1 MSLASFR
8 SALHVLLR
16 VLLGVGVLVFVL
28 LLGRAFQAR
37 GQPPLKPW
45 HTLQLRGEV
54 TAGQIGPGYTWARY
68 AQAEAALFAD
78 LGRTLA
84 AHPTPGPY
92 RYEAQSHLGARPGA
106 RDWNRSYVSSPAQIR
121 GGVLL
126 LHGLS
131 DSPYSLRHLA
141 ARYEQA
147 GFVVIAP
154 RLPGHGTLPS
164 GLLEVRWQDWS
175 AVVEV
180 AARELRQRI
189 GPGKPLHVVGYSNGA
204 ALALQ
209 YAMDVAARDDGQ
221 LPRVDRLILL
231 SPMIGVSRGAALA
244 GLLPVFGRIPYFA
257 QSRWLDNLPEFN
269 PFKYNS
275 FTFNAAAQSYA
286 LTTHVQA
293 QVLRLRAHDRLRR
306 LPPILAFQSVLDN
319 TVDTDSVVHALF
331 DHLPANGSEL
341 VLFDINRANLL
352 APLLTPAATGAADT
366 LRGDAPRAYRLTL
379 VSNARPDTLQVN
391 ERSYAPGQLHPR
403 EQPLPLAFPASVYSL
418 SHVALPFPMDDA
430 LYGLTPRMDEDF
442 GIRLGTATLHG
453 ERGALVVKA
462 EQLQRLNCNPFFPY
476 LIGRIAQT
484 LPADTADTADTGDTG
499 DTATTLR

>member
-1 MSLASFR
+1 MSPAAFR
-8 SALHVLLR
+8 HVLHVLLK

-37 GQPPLKPW
+37 SQPALKPW
-45 HTLQLRGEV
+45 HTLQLHGEV
-54 TAGQIGPGYTWARY
+54 SAEQIGPRYTWAQY
-68 AQAEAALFAD
+68 EQAEARLFEE
-78 LGRTLA
+78 LNTTLA

-92 RYEAQSHLGARPGA
+92 RFEAQSQLGARPGQ
-106 RDWNRSYVSSPAQIR
+106 RDWNRSYVSTPAQVR

-141 ARYEQA
+141 ARYERA

-164 GLLEVRWQDWS
+164 GLLDVRWQDWS
-175 AVVEV
+175 VVV
-180 AARELRQRI
+180 DLAARELRQRI
-189 GPGKPLHVVGYSNGA
+189 GGDKPLHVVGYSNGA

-209 YAMDVAARDDGQ
+209 YALDAAARDDAAR
-221 LPRVDRLILL
+221 PRVDRLVLL

-244 GLLPVFGRIPYFA
+244 GLLPVFGKLPYFA

-269 PFKYNS
+269 PYKYNS
-275 FTFNAAAQSYA
+275 FPFNAAAQSYE

-293 QVLRLRAHDRLRR
+293 QVLQLKAAGRLQR

-319 TVDTDSVVHALF
+319 TVNTDAVVHALF

-366 LRGDAPRAYRLTL
+366 LRGDGPRAYTLTL
-379 VSNARPDTLQVN
+379 VSNLRPDTLDVGA
-391 ERSYAPGQLHPR
+391 STTAPGQHQAVTHPLGL
-403 EQPLPLAFPASVYSL
+403 QFPSSVYSL

-462 EQLQRLNCNPFFPY
+462 EQLQRLNCNPFYPY
-476 LIGRIAQT
+476 LIARIAQT
-484 LPADTADTADTGDTG
+484 LPQEHAAV
-499 DTATTLR
+499 TATTAR

>member
-1 MSLASFR
+1 MPSPARTFLTASQF
-8 SALHVLLR
+8 LLKVL
-16 VLLGVGVLVFVL
+16 VGVGVLVFAL

-37 GQPPLKPW
+37 GQPPLQPW
-45 HTLQLRGEV
+45 HRLQLHGEV
-54 TAGQIGPGYTWARY
+54 TAGQIGPGYTWAQY
-68 AQAEAALFAD
+68 EQAEAALFAERD
-78 LGRTLA
+78 RALA

-92 RYEAQSHLGARPGA
+92 RYQAQSHLGARAGQ
-106 RDWNRSYVSSPAQIR
+106 RDWNRSYVSTPAQIR

-164 GLLEVRWQDWS
+164 GLLDVRWEDWS
-175 AVVEV
+175 AVVEM
-180 AARELRQRI
+180 AARELRRRT

-204 ALALQ
+204 ALALH

-221 LPRVDRLILL
+221 LPHADRLVLL

-244 GLLPVFGRIPYFA
+244 GLLPVFGRLAYFE

-269 PFKYNS
+269 PFKYNG
-275 FTFNAAAQSYA
+275 FPFNAASQSYA
-286 LTTHVQA
+286 LTTHVQG
-293 QVLRLRAHDRLRR
+293 QVLRLKSRDQLRR

-366 LRGDAPRAYRLTL
+366 LRADTPRRYTLTL
-379 VSNARPDTLQVN
+379 ISNLRPDTLEVG
-391 ERSYAPGQLHPR
+391 ESVTAPGKRQAVTH
-403 EQPLPLAFPASVYSL
+403 PLALQFPASVYSL

-430 LYGLTPRMDEDF
+430 LYGLSPRMDEDF

-453 ERGALVVKA
+453 ERGALLVKA

-476 LIGRIAQT
+476 LIARIVQT
-484 LPADTADTADTGDTG
+484 LPNDAAV
-499 DTATTLR
+499 TATTAR